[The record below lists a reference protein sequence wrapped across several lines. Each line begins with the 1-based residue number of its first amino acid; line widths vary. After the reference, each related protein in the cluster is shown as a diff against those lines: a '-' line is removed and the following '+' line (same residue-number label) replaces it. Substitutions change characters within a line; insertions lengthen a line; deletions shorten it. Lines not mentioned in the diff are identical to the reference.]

1 MNEFFTW
8 EMLATYVGATV
19 ATSLITELIKK
30 FGVKI
35 NARLLAYIVS
45 VVVLIAAN
53 YFTGVLSVSTAVITL
68 MNAAVVSLAS
78 NGAYDVVSK
87 TKKTTV

>member
-8 EMLATYVGATV
+8 EMLATYAGATV